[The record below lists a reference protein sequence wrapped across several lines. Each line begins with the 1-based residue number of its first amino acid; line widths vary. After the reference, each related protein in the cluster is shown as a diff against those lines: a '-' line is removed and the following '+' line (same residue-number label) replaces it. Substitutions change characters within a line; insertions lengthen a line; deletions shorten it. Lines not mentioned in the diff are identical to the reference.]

1 MSAGAGRTSEII
13 AAFVTWVTR
22 WPVVTVLAMLVLTG
36 ASLSYAARHLGI
48 NTDTANMIS
57 PELPWRMDFNEYR
70 ASFPVRDQNIVAVV
84 DSEDG
89 ELSMSFARDLAH
101 ALHAEP
107 ALFPS
112 VFLQGDGDFFERN
125 GLLYLPLA
133 DLQSLADRLIEAQP
147 LLGRLAQDVSG
158 AGVVNTLATAIE
170 RSDELS
176 EANADDLDRILAEL
190 ESTLSAADG
199 GMRRPIVWGRLIGID
214 PQTSP
219 RRLLLIRPTLD
230 FTRARPA
237 RDAIERIRELGGE
250 INRTYGGAVSLRLT
264 GTLAMEHEELTSIT
278 RSAAAAGLAAL
289 GTVIIVLLWA
299 LRSLRLL
306 AIAIVTLLSG
316 LALTAAFA
324 AAVACAD
331 CEPRLH
337 GHLNLLSVAFAVL
350 YVGLGVDF
358 ILHLCLRVKELRRA
372 RHELVP
378 ALIETARGVGTSL
391 LICAITTAV
400 GFFAFIPTDFDGI
413 SELGLISGSGMLI
426 SLAVS
431 LTLVPAL
438 IRLFW
443 SGDELVGTAV
453 RPRAG
458 RWRVQA
464 LPPGA
469 TCAVAGVVMLG
480 SMLLVPRLNFDGNP
494 IHLRDPSAESIVALN
509 ELASDSDA
517 PVFDLAVLVPDA
529 AAAQQIASSLAGID
543 TVARV
548 ITAASLVPADQDEKL
563 VELEY
568 VDLVLGSTLL
578 DFEPRTPDAS
588 RLRPALE
595 RLAGVLDAQPR
606 ETAISQA
613 TLAAAHTWLAS
624 SDPAAPDESSL
635 SVGNL
640 DADILGNLVDQ
651 MRRLSR
657 ALEAEPFTLADLPP
671 ELEQRWINDAGQ
683 QLVEVVPRE
692 DINDNEA
699 ARRFVADVRA
709 VAPHATGLPV
719 VYQEASA
726 TVTKAFVDAL
736 AYAFI
741 VVTLLL
747 LLFLR
752 SLADTLLV
760 LVPIAFAAIVTSGVS
775 VAIGLPLNFANI
787 IALPLL
793 VGVGVDSGIHM
804 VHRMRTEPPK
814 DGDPLHTS
822 TSRAVFA
829 SALTTIASF
838 GNLAFASHLG
848 MASMGQLLTLG
859 MVTSLVAVLVLLPAL
874 MRLLGRAV

>member
-1 MSAGAGRTSEII
+1 VSTARSRTSELI
-13 AAFVTWVTR
+13 AAFVTRVTR
-22 WPVVTVLAMLVLTG
+22 WPLITVLVMFALTG
-36 ASLSYAARHLGI
+36 ASLYYAAGHLGI

-84 DSEDG
+84 DSTDG
-89 ELSMSFARDLAH
+89 ELSMSFARDLAR

-107 ALFPS
+107 NLFPT

-125 GLLYLPLA
+125 GLLYLPLE
-133 DLQSLADRLIEAQP
+133 DLQVLADRLIEAQP

-158 AGVVNTLATAIE
+158 AGVVDTLAMAIE

-176 EANADDLDRILAEL
+176 PANADDLDRILVEL
-190 ESTLSAADG
+190 GSTLAAANDG
-199 GMRRPIVWGRLIGID
+199 DRRPIIWGRLIGFD
-214 PQTSP
+214 PQTSS
-219 RRLLLIRPTLD
+219 RRLILIRPTLD

-237 RDAIERIRELGGE
+237 RDAIERIRALGDE
-250 INRTYGGAVSLRLT
+250 INRTYGGAVTLRLT

-278 RSAAAAGLAAL
+278 RSATAAGLAAL
-289 GTVIIVLLWA
+289 ATVIIVLLWA
-299 LRSLRLL
+299 LRSLKLL
-306 AIAIVTLLSG
+306 AIAIATLLSG

-324 AAVACAD
+324 AAIACAD

-391 LICAITTAV
+391 IICAVTTAI

-438 IRLFW
+438 ITLFW
-443 SGDELVGTAV
+443 SGDDLAGVAE
-453 RPRAG
+453 RPRTS
-458 RWRVQA
+458 RFRLKTW
-464 LPPGA
+464 PPKV
-469 TCAVAGVVMLG
+469 TCTVAAIVMLG
-480 SMLLVPRLNFDGNP
+480 SMLLVPKLRFDGNP
-494 IHLRDPSAESIVALN
+494 IHLRDPAAESIVALN
-509 ELASDSDA
+509 ELAMDSDA
-517 PVFDLAVLVPDA
+517 PVFDLAVLVPNA
-529 AAAQQIASSLAGID
+529 MAAQQVASALAGVP

-548 ITAASLVPADQDEKL
+548 ITAASLVPSDQDDKL
-563 VELEY
+563 LELEY
-568 VDLVLGSTLL
+568 VDLVLGATLL
-578 DFEPRTPDAS
+578 DFATATPDAG
-588 RLRPALE
+588 RIRAALE
-595 RLAGVLDAQPR
+595 RLVRVLDGQSRSTVAGG
-606 ETAISQA
+606 AVVNQA
-613 TLAAAHTWLAS
+613 RAWLAADAS
-624 SDPAAPDESSL
+624 AT
-635 SVGNL
+635 NL
-640 DADILGNLVDQ
+640 DTDILGNLVDQ

-657 ALEAEPFTLADLPP
+657 ALEAAPVTLADLPP
-671 ELEQRWINDAGQ
+671 ELEERWINDAGQ
-683 QLVEVVPRE
+683 QLVEVVPR
-692 DINDNEA
+692 DDLNDNEA

-719 VYQEASA
+719 VYQEAAA
-726 TVTKAFVDAL
+726 TVTTAFVDAL
-736 AYAFI
+736 TYAFI

-752 SLADTLLV
+752 SLADTLLI
-760 LVPIAFAAIVTSGVS
+760 LVPIAFAAVVTSGAS
-775 VAIGLPLNFANI
+775 VALGLPLNFANI

-859 MVTSLVAVLVLLPAL
+859 MVTSLIAVLGLLPAL
-874 MRLLGRAV
+874 MRLLGRTA